1 MVLLLLSLVAL
12 LIGPLALRVIGHNR
26 RMDDFL
32 FPFVLV
38 SVGSLLIFDV
48 LPVLWN
54 NIGIVL
60 LPLLLLGFFG
70 PALAEITFRRFAHK
84 THSVALVLGIAGL
97 LTHSAIDGAAVVTV
111 TGNEMLPYAVI
122 LHRLV
127 VGLSLWWIVNP
138 LWGQKK
144 SAIVFGL
151 MLIATAAGF
160 YIGEK
165 QLFGLHNTFIDYF
178 QAIVSG
184 TLLHVIIHRP
194 HSHDHKDDEPHAHTH
209 EDAAEHQFVNSIHHK
224 GYFIAGLVIAALLV
238 LILHHLHH

>member
-1 MVLLLLSLVAL
+1 MLLLLSVIAL
-12 LIGPLALRVIGHNR
+12 LIGPVTLKLIGHNR

-38 SVGSLLIFDV
+38 SVGSLLFLDV
-48 LPVLWN
+48 LPVLWS
-54 NIGIVL
+54 NIGFAL

-84 THSVALVLGIAGL
+84 AHSVALLLGIVGL
-97 LTHSAIDGAAVVTV
+97 MTHSAIDGAAVVTIE
-111 TGNEMLPYAVI
+111 GNEMLPYAVI

-138 LWGQKK
+138 LWGNRKT
-144 SAIVFGL
+144 AIVFSVMIG
-151 MLIATAAGF
+151 MTVIGF

-194 HSHDHKDDEPHAHTH
+194 HSHGHGDDEPHAHTH
-209 EDAAEHQFVNSIHHK
+209 EAAAKHQFISSIHHK
-224 GYFIAGLVIAALLV
+224 AYFVAGLSIGILLV
-238 LILHHLHH
+238 LILHQWHF

>member
-1 MVLLLLSLVAL
+1 MLLLLSVIAL
-12 LIGPLALRVIGHNR
+12 LIGPITLKVIGHNR

-38 SVGSLLIFDV
+38 SVGSLLVFDV
-48 LPVLWN
+48 LPVLWG
-54 NIGIVL
+54 NIGLVL

-70 PALAEITFRRFAHK
+70 PALVEVTFRRFAHK
-84 THSVALVLGIAGL
+84 THSAALLLGILGL
-97 LTHSAIDGAAVVTV
+97 MTHSAIDGAAVVTV
-111 TGNEMLPYAVI
+111 AGNEMLPYAVI

-138 LWGQKK
+138 LWGDRK
-144 SAIVFGL
+144 SAIVFSL
-151 MLIATAAGF
+151 MVLTTVIGY

-178 QAIVSG
+178 QAVVSG

-194 HSHDHKDDEPHAHTH
+194 HSHEHAGSEPHAHTH
-209 EDAAEHQFVNSIHHK
+209 EEAAKHQFINSIHHK
-224 GYFIAGLVIAALLV
+224 AYFVAGLIIAVLLV
-238 LILHHLHH
+238 LILHYWHH

>member
-1 MVLLLLSLVAL
+1 MLLLLSLIAL
-12 LIGPLALRVIGHNR
+12 LIGPLMLKVIGQNR

-48 LPVLWN
+48 LPVLWS
-54 NIGIVL
+54 NIGFAL
-60 LPLLLLGFFG
+60 FPLLLLGFFG

-84 THSVALVLGIAGL
+84 THSIALILGITGL
-97 LTHSAIDGAAVVTV
+97 MTHSAIDGAAVVTV
-111 TGNEMLPYAVI
+111 EGNEMLPYAVI

-138 LWGQKK
+138 LWGSRR
-144 SAIVFGL
+144 SAIVFGF
-151 MLIATAAGF
+151 MLIATTAGF

-165 QLFGLHNTFIDYF
+165 QLFGLHNIFIDYF

-194 HSHDHKDDEPHAHTH
+194 HSHEHGEGETHVHKH
-209 EDAAEHQFVNSIHHK
+209 EEAAEQQFISSIHHK
-224 GYFIAGLVIAALLV
+224 GYFITGLSVAVLLV
-238 LILHHLHH
+238 LVLHQLHH

>member
-1 MVLLLLSLVAL
+1 
-12 LIGPLALRVIGHNR
+12 
-26 RMDDFL
+26 MDDFL

-48 LPVLWN
+48 IPVLWG
-54 NIGIVL
+54 NIGIAL
-60 LPLLLLGFFG
+60 FPLLLLGFFG

-84 THSVALVLGIAGL
+84 THSVALLLGILGL
-97 LTHSAIDGAAVVTV
+97 MTHSAIDGAAVVTV
-111 TGNEMLPYAVI
+111 EGNEMLPYAVI

-138 LWGQKK
+138 LWGNRK
-144 SAIVFGL
+144 STIVFGL
-151 MLIATAAGF
+151 MVLTTVLGY

-165 QLFGLHNTFIDYF
+165 QLFGLHNPFIDYF

-194 HSHDHKDDEPHAHTH
+194 HNHAHANEEPHAHTH
-209 EDAAEHQFVNSIHHK
+209 EEAAKNQF
-224 GYFIAGLVIAALLV
+224 LVHALHADFGEDVRSNDMDRRVTALEV
-238 LILHHLHH
+238 PTSRHGKDGTS

>member
-1 MVLLLLSLVAL
+1 MLLFLSVLAL
-12 LIGPLALRVIGHNR
+12 LVGPITLKVIGHNR

-38 SVGSLLIFDV
+38 SVGSLLILDV
-48 LPVLWN
+48 LPVLWG
-54 NIGIVL
+54 NIGYAL

-84 THSVALVLGIAGL
+84 THSIALFLGILGL
-97 LTHSAIDGAAVVTV
+97 MTHSAIDGAAVVTV
-111 TGNEMLPYAVI
+111 AGNEMLPYAVI

-138 LWGQKK
+138 LWGTRK
-144 SAIVFGL
+144 STLVFAL
-151 MLIATAAGF
+151 MVITTVVGF

-165 QLFGLHNTFIDYF
+165 QLFGLHNIFIDYF

-194 HSHDHKDDEPHAHTH
+194 HSHEHSNSEPHAHTH
-209 EDAAEHQFVNSIHHK
+209 EEAAKHQFINSIHHK
-224 GYFIAGLVIAALLV
+224 GYFVSGLVIAVLLV
-238 LILHHLHH
+238 ILLHHWHY

>member
-1 MVLLLLSLVAL
+1 MLLILSIVAL
-12 LIGPLALRVIGHNR
+12 LIGPITLKLIGHNR

-48 LPVLWN
+48 IPVLWG
-54 NIGIVL
+54 NIGIAL
-60 LPLLLLGFFG
+60 FPLLLLGFFG

-84 THSVALVLGIAGL
+84 THSVALLLGILGL
-97 LTHSAIDGAAVVTV
+97 MTHSAIDGAAVVTV
-111 TGNEMLPYAVI
+111 EGNEMLPYAVI

-138 LWGQKK
+138 LWGNRK
-144 SAIVFGL
+144 STIVFGL
-151 MLIATAAGF
+151 MVLTTVLGY

-165 QLFGLHNTFIDYF
+165 QLFGLHNPFIDYF

-194 HSHDHKDDEPHAHTH
+194 HNHAHANEEPHAHTH
-209 EDAAEHQFVNSIHHK
+209 EEAAKNQFISSIQHK
-224 GYFIAGLVIAALLV
+224 AYFVAGFVIAVALV
-238 LILHHLHH
+238 VILHQLHH